1 MINLLSSE
9 LLEPFLLNYIG
20 GVILAI
26 FIWYVNE
33 MRKRDTNELRE
44 KIKESN
50 INNKEYFEK
59 IDQKQEKTYQQILDL
74 KNSLMND
81 LTDQLTKALQ
91 NQNEKNDLKYQKKQH
106 HI

>member
-1 MINLLSSE
+1 MINLLGSE
-9 LLEPFLLNYIG
+9 LLQPFLLNYIG

-33 MRKRDTNELRE
+33 MRKRDTEELRE

-50 INNKEYFEK
+50 VNNKEYFEK

-74 KNSLMND
+74 KSSLMND
-81 LTDQLTKALQ
+81 LTDKLSKALQ
-91 NQNEKNDLKYQKKQH
+91 DQTEKNDLKYQKK
-106 HI
+106 

>member
-9 LLEPFLLNYIG
+9 LVQPFLLNYIG

-33 MRKRDTNELRE
+33 MRKRDTNELRD

>member
-9 LLEPFLLNYIG
+9 LVQPFLLNYIG

-59 IDQKQEKTYQQILDL
+59 IDHKQEKTYQQILDL

>member
-9 LLEPFLLNYIG
+9 LVQPFLLNYIG